1 MWEAPVRSSVYLPR
15 VCCYLWLFAPP
26 AKLANAE
33 TPSSVVAHKRAA
45 PPLFAMPDYHTSRS
59 GLQRTAAELA
69 AGASVNARICPC
81 PMHTSPVLCHRPCSD
96 ILGWRTVCARGTY
109 MARRGMETPLLCERT
124 ALTLTHSSVS
134 AGARAASP
142 VSAPTP
148 KAAAP
153 TPQRRAAKSPARA
166 QPKAILDDEGAR
178 ADGAQK
184 NSAKL
189 QLERLQESHDAL
201 KQRCDALLLGL
212 LVLTLLVVWSNY
224 CTQTFFAN
232 AYGRDAFCIFM
243 ALCFILSAENKE
255 SITALSKPRRYFL
268 IFFGFMLF
276 FELFPHAFPVW
287 ACALILAGCCAAYV
301 LL

>member
-1 MWEAPVRSSVYLPR
+1 
-15 VCCYLWLFAPP
+15 
-26 AKLANAE
+26 
-33 TPSSVVAHKRAA
+33 
-45 PPLFAMPDYHTSRS
+45 MPDYHTSRS

-69 AGASVNARICPC
+69 AGASVNAHKCPC
-81 PMHTSPVLCHRPCSD
+81 PMHILFCATVPIFKVLAHC
-96 ILGWRTVCARGTY
+96 VCARGTY
-109 MARRGMETPLLCERT
+109 MARRGMETTLLLRAHRT
-124 ALTLTHSSVS
+124 LLTLTQSSLI
-134 AGARAASP
+134 ADARAASP
-142 VSAPTP
+142 LSAPTP

-166 QPKAILDDEGAR
+166 QPKAMLDDEVVR
-178 ADGAQK
+178 VDGAQK
-184 NSAKL
+184 NSAKH

-224 CTQTFFAN
+224 CTQTFFTN

-255 SITALSKPRRYFL
+255 SITALSKPKRYFL

-276 FELFPHAFPVW
+276 FELFPHVFPVW
-287 ACALILAGCCAAYV
+287 ACALILVGCCAAYV
-301 LL
+301 LV

>member
-1 MWEAPVRSSVYLPR
+1 MWEAPLRSSVYLHAWSN
-15 VCCYLWLFAPP
+15 CGCFAPP

-33 TPSSVVAHKRAA
+33 TPSSVAQARASA
-45 PPLFAMPDYHTSRS
+45 AINVRDA
-59 GLQRTAAELA
+59 GLPHQPVRLA
-69 AGASVNARICPC
+69 AHGGRAGCRCSCQCAHMHLPNAHI
-81 PMHTSPVLCHRPCSD
+81 SPVCATVFQYSRLARA
-96 ILGWRTVCARGTY
+96 VCARRTY
-109 MARRGMETPLLCERT
+109 MARRGMGTPLLCERT
-124 ALTLTHSSVS
+124 ALTLTHSSVI

-166 QPKAILDDEGAR
+166 QPKAMLDDEGAR

-184 NSAKL
+184 NSAKH

-212 LVLTLLVVWSNY
+212 LVLTLLVVWFNY
-224 CTQTFFAN
+224 CTQTFFTN

-268 IFFGFMLF
+268 IFFGCMLF

-287 ACALILAGCCAAYV
+287 ACALILMGCCAAYV

>member
-1 MWEAPVRSSVYLPR
+1 
-15 VCCYLWLFAPP
+15 
-26 AKLANAE
+26 
-33 TPSSVVAHKRAA
+33 
-45 PPLFAMPDYHTSRS
+45 
-59 GLQRTAAELA
+59 
-69 AGASVNARICPC
+69 
-81 PMHTSPVLCHRPCSD
+81 
-96 ILGWRTVCARGTY
+96 
-109 MARRGMETPLLCERT
+109 MARRGMGTPLLCERT
-124 ALTLTHSSVS
+124 ALTLAHSSVI

-224 CTQTFFAN
+224 CTQTFFTN

-276 FELFPHAFPVW
+276 FELFPHVFPVW
-287 ACALILAGCCAAYV
+287 ACALILMGCCAAYV

>member
-1 MWEAPVRSSVYLPR
+1 
-15 VCCYLWLFAPP
+15 
-26 AKLANAE
+26 
-33 TPSSVVAHKRAA
+33 
-45 PPLFAMPDYHTSRS
+45 
-59 GLQRTAAELA
+59 
-69 AGASVNARICPC
+69 
-81 PMHTSPVLCHRPCSD
+81 
-96 ILGWRTVCARGTY
+96 
-109 MARRGMETPLLCERT
+109 MARRGMETPLSCERT
-124 ALTLTHSSVS
+124 ALTLTHSSVI

-166 QPKAILDDEGAR
+166 QPKAMLDDEGAR
-178 ADGAQK
+178 AAGAQK
-184 NSAKL
+184 NSAKH

-224 CTQTFFAN
+224 CTQTFFTN